1 MARLHRDQSA
11 LGVGSHSKHKAML
24 GEARAT
30 IAASHRTGLDEG
42 GQTAEKREREEEAE
56 RPVQSQCLLHG
67 PPPVQ
72 TAQEDHIE
80 KHR

>member
-1 MARLHRDQSA
+1 
-11 LGVGSHSKHKAML
+11 
-24 GEARAT
+24 
-30 IAASHRTGLDEG
+30 
-42 GQTAEKREREEEAE
+42 
-56 RPVQSQCLLHG
+56 VQSQCLLHG